1 MIRHLQSF
9 GQRVFLRIENGFN
22 LFFGQALN
30 PLYHL
35 GAITF
40 FLFWVA
46 LASGVYL
53 YVFFD
58 TGVKEAHESVEA
70 LTHGQWYLGGILRS
84 LQRYA
89 ADGMVITMLVHMA
102 R

>member
-1 MIRHLQSF
+1 VIRRLQIA
-9 GQRVFLRIENGFN
+9 GQWFFLRLENGFN

-53 YVFFD
+53 
-58 TGVKEAHESVEA
+58 
-70 LTHGQWYLGGILRS
+70 
-84 LQRYA
+84 
-89 ADGMVITMLVHMA
+89 
-102 R
+102 